1 MRWADARAAVLTP
14 SRPVVQPNGPFDP
27 VELRMARAALLA
39 VAVLAVPC
47 VAVASLAVGREGAIG
62 AGVATAVVAGM
73 FAMSGAMTSWA
84 ARLGPTVLMGA
95 VLGGYL
101 LRMVVYALLIVLLRP
116 VEAIHGRS
124 LAVTAA
130 VLLVGALIWEVRLV
144 SRVPG
149 FFWLNTGVPRPSQPV
164 VYTRDSGTTGAHAPS
179 TSTERT
185 RQ

>member
-1 MRWADARAAVLTP
+1 MRLADARSAVW
-14 SRPVVQPNGPFDP
+14 SSARPVQPNGPFDP
-27 VELRMARAALLA
+27 VELRMARSALAA

-47 VAVASLAVGREGAIG
+47 VAVAALTAGRNGAIG

-84 ARLGPTVLMGA
+84 ARLGTTVLMGA

-101 LRMVVYALLIVLLRP
+101 IRMVVYALLIVLLRP
-116 VEAIHGRS
+116 VEAVHGRS

-130 VLLVGALIWEVRLV
+130 VLLVGALVWEVRLV

-149 FFWLNTGVPRPSQPV
+149 FFWVNAGGSAPTEPV
-164 VYTRDSGTTGAHAPS
+164 VYTRDSGTSGAPAPS
-179 TSTERT
+179 PLTERT
-185 RQ
+185 RP